1 MASPHAPA
9 NSGCTESA
17 RIASQLH
24 RAYRGPAWHGPSLKA
39 ILADVTPERAV
50 LRPIAN
56 AHSIWEIV
64 LHITAWMRIA
74 RERLTAT
81 QARSISDEEDW
92 PSVVGKSWSEALT
105 ALETEER
112 ALEDAIR
119 SFPDE
124 RLEER
129 APATEPQS
137 YYVLLHGVVQ
147 HTLYH
152 AGQII
157 LLNK

>member
-1 MASPHAPA
+1 MATPTSSA
-9 NSGCTESA
+9 NSGSIEAT
-17 RIASQLH
+17 RIADQLH

-39 ILADVTPERAV
+39 ILTDVTAERAA
-50 LRPIAN
+50 LKPISG

-74 RERLTAT
+74 RERLTASE
-81 QARSISDEEDW
+81 ARTVSDEEDW
-92 PSVVGKSWSEALT
+92 QTPRATSWNETLI
-105 ALETEER
+105 ALESAERDLEET
-112 ALEDAIR
+112 IR
-119 SFPDE
+119 GFPDA

-129 APATEPQS
+129 APAAEPQT
-137 YYVLLHGVVQ
+137 YYQLLHGVVQ